1 MNPIPLSCV
10 YRIMLYQLSYIPIFC
25 LLSYYK
31 KTFIFLHGR
40 EIKEKKTISLEMLG
54 VKPNPVAL
62 LSVYINLYI
71 LSCVD
76 DSLGYYSRVVIDSS
90 LID

>member
-1 MNPIPLSCV
+1 MEEKL
-10 YRIMLYQLSYIPIFC
+10 
-25 LLSYYK
+25 K
-31 KTFIFLHGR
+31 
-40 EIKEKKTISLEMLG
+40 KKTISLEMLG

-76 DSLGYYSRVVIDSS
+76 ESLGYYSRVVIDSS